1 MDAVQVKQLNVSGG
15 TNRFKFQSFND
26 RIRHIKIEAIHRVVK
41 VSDADED
48 VESFFKDTLLQMVDL
63 NCTTHFTQFQRDINQ
78 YAGSLMQ
85 ILYHKERIVEIIVEH
100 LAIRDSLAIQPILSL
115 VTALAKDLQEEFYPH
130 FPTVFISIISL
141 VKASTHP
148 DVLEAVFNN
157 VAFLFRY
164 LSKKLLPDIEAT
176 FSLMIPVL
184 RHPKLYVRSFAAES
198 FGFLLRKIKENDRQV
213 VVFSF
218 IMDTLL
224 ENNLREYLESV
235 SLVFFET
242 VKQVHGVFYSKAS
255 MIFHNIISIA
265 LDQADNHSN
274 DIGVRMAEKFMVLV
288 GHYGSKESMPDMWT
302 SIVKI
307 VLSLV
312 DNLPLQ
318 KFAKLN
324 HCMTLFEVWIG
335 LRRGSRINDYPTL
348 FSVFDRLS
356 MPIIAASNTPLE
368 VQHSFVRLFCLLLA
382 NAPLEEALVRG
393 KSIIETI
400 CMSSN
405 SELVFSF
412 FETLLKVKY
421 VHFAR
426 FMMPYALGYIQH
438 TWKKN
443 PERCVLFLAYILGSG
458 FDDISHQVPHAF
470 RDRLGFIRFSE
481 TDILS
486 KRLEGHDS
494 NLFTSNIPTLL
505 LEHLQS
511 KIECGCISSEKDLSG
526 VAFCYL
532 STTAL
537 KYLSAPEELLE
548 SVFSQ
553 LLRSILERL
562 KLNTTIQVN
571 TALVNGDGRDI
582 LKSLAGA
589 VLTTICARS
598 EKKRL
603 TLSNLWD
610 LIMVDYIPISGTNCT
625 LLDGIATYVEHIATS
640 PESSDLLSINALPA
654 IVERLQTNI
663 GSVYSPVRLHTLRI
677 LASFQQ
683 LPLRFIK
690 DVSLTGPCPIF
701 QICLDMERTPN
712 DVANAQ
718 ATKGLVISAN
728 VDSTLFWPAFYGL
741 VELVKDK
748 SPDDFCKPSYT
759 LGESKLDIQEIED
772 DFTAPVSI
780 DESEKA
786 ASNAENGNDSDP
798 EDKNDDTDE
807 VNGEEDQ
814 PSKLTSKSKRIRDRS
829 SKSGDTRV
837 FRKVQFICTSLVAFT
852 KTWTEAVQHYSSDK
866 LSMMEMFIMAT
877 QPLLDRVDTANIY
890 CLLVSALG
898 NIPGVVD
905 RYSKTIVPLF
915 LDIFRKNDDGSTAI
929 TAAVREDD
937 DRVDLPS
944 SHSSKLDTEPNDSAD
959 LSTKHARIKIL
970 AFLDMF
976 SKIRNPAKLM
986 FSNELFSVF
995 SQLLAKGDSKIQKHA
1010 LECILPWNQPGVV
1023 AYSEC
1028 LKGLIGDETFRD
1040 SISSID
1046 MDDMHAKIKTEDR
1059 PALMQT
1065 IARILFGKL
1074 VSHHQR
1080 QASKT
1085 GLKARRTAIFAF
1097 MSGVKSDER
1106 QYIIDLMLYPFKEII
1121 AQPEPLPSS
1130 SLVITEGLSFPNLQL
1145 IKKQIGFLTVLED
1158 LIKQL
1163 RSLVAPHLPEI
1174 LKTILYIIHYS
1185 EVVAQKAAQK
1195 EDDATT
1201 IISEFEL
1208 TQFRDIRVLAVRRLT
1223 QLFSTAIDFDFT
1235 PYISPLFTSH
1245 IIRRLPRFHIEN
1257 TQASSSL
1264 LELVAAWSKDIKYVF
1279 YLTNYDLSLLPS
1291 IFSLLSAKKVH
1302 DSVVSVVIGIVESI
1316 QELHAANPD
1325 AQVIQVSLIP
1335 FMTALLGHLEHVLA
1349 KSISGNG
1356 TGRTIRFSGDN
1367 IPMRIIRV
1375 LSGLS
1380 KYVTAATNAETLV
1393 IMLLPFLK
1401 RPNRVVPESTKSDIL
1416 EILGQFIPILPT
1428 LAEVS
1433 VDKSVYYPVV
1443 CQLFS
1448 TLKTRLAR
1456 AKLLFVFRQ
1465 LVPFNKESLET
1476 VSDLLDD
1483 MNSFSAKRMDE
1494 PDFNRR
1500 FSAFS
1505 KINEEL
1511 YCTLD
1516 SMQWRPILYNL
1527 TFYMHEEEEYSI
1539 RTSAA
1544 YGLKR
1549 FSSEA
1554 GARYPTGI
1562 VADASVGET
1571 GELNHMDLV
1580 LHLVLPG
1587 IKIGIK
1593 NKVMVVRQEFS
1604 TLLGQLIETFPHLPQ
1619 FEDMVVLLA
1628 SGDDEVSFFSN
1639 IYHLQVHRRLR
1650 ALRRL
1655 ADACHAGH
1663 LKSNNVSNIFVPL
1676 VAHFIFES
1684 DRVQE
1689 HNVIND
1695 AIASLGACAG
1705 VLKWTHYFALVKRF
1719 LNLVTKR
1726 PELEKLMV
1734 RSLIQILDQFHFNLT
1749 GDQPSNT
1756 TDMDVDVN
1764 SRSNAASLAMEED
1777 DTVIVGADAEEGE
1790 DEEEDEEEEGE
1801 EEKEDEDEIK
1811 VGDAGVDEA
1820 DPDFKVSSDEPN
1832 ATQQASPNNDIKVTE
1847 AESQLSSNDNDKT
1860 ADPIKEEICL
1870 NDFQAQSAKILNI
1883 TITKIFP
1890 GLQRLLSIKN
1900 DETVPIRIPLAIAIT
1915 KVLKQFPKASMH
1927 IHLPKLLLTMC
1938 HTLTSHI
1945 QSTRDATRD
1954 TLVKVA
1960 LMLGPFYLSF
1970 IIKGMQTVL
1979 KRGYQLHVLGFTLYS
1994 IMNAMVPTLEPGA
2007 IDSCIK
2013 PIVDIS
2019 INDIFGDTG
2028 KEREADELRGKMR
2041 EIKTTK
2047 SYDTLELT
2055 VRVLSLPQIALVLLP
2070 LKELM
2075 VETGDIKVIRQ
2086 IEEIFRR
2093 LSLGLNANAG
2103 VGMVDLMKLIHG
2115 LVTENLSLVQHQ
2127 KVKSKTVSNYER
2139 NFSVQLKRTN
2149 NLEPLKYFE
2158 ANAHLFVEFGLSLFF
2173 TALKRDRIHLN
2184 EKEHL
2189 QMLDP
2194 LVGVLGTSLY
2204 SKHVAINTVTLRI
2217 LCIIVR
2223 APLPSLKDAQI
2234 VFVKRMF
2241 QIIGKATTTSSEL
2254 VQACFRLLTII
2265 MRDCPEVPVS
2275 EKQIVTLATLIQP
2288 DLEEPERQT
2297 TTFALIRAI
2306 LSRKYIFKEIYDLM
2320 DIVVRLLVTSQ
2331 SRQIR
2336 ELARQ
2341 AYMQFLLE
2349 YPHGHARFRKQ
2360 ITYMIKNL
2368 EYKHET
2374 GRSSILEVLNMA
2386 ITKFSDEIISQYADM
2401 LFLALVMSLVNDASA
2416 SCRKMAALLLE
2427 ALLKRLD
2434 ITRSQKPLLLVSK
2447 WFGVDQLP
2455 ALRRTAAQVFGLVI
2469 QAFGERAEKMVPALL
2484 ENIDDALA
2492 SVVQELEDLTESATI
2507 NEIMAD
2513 THDGLDSDAQEGS
2526 RGLCQWELGYYS
2538 LNTFSHIVAT
2548 FPTVLNNS
2556 SSFPDSAA
2564 MRIWERVS
2572 QLLLHPHQWIRG
2584 VSAKLVGLLCARI
2597 DPVTRQLRSAL
2608 SAGSH
2613 DGHPLIDQDVDIKRL
2628 AERCCGQLDS
2638 DLVSEE
2644 LSRQALKNLVFLG
2657 RCLAARLDSAAT
2669 LMAQPDVDLDSI
2681 DDSELK
2687 LAVSINE
2694 DNSDEKDPSDHGSEV
2709 DHGDLDL
2716 ERDNHHANQ
2725 TEDDLDISI
2734 SAADSKSPGKISTLL
2749 WLTQRLSYLAR
2760 MEAGKKRGP
2769 ILRRSVF
2776 QWFAAISLHI
2786 PSAIRRPYYMCMI
2799 STLYRM
2805 ANDETAKGAAA
2816 EELQLLAREV
2826 MEMFQKQLGTT
2837 PYLDMYNE
2845 VHLKVQQVQRDRRTK
2860 RSVQAVVDPEARAK
2874 RRIQKNVMKRVS
2886 RKRKAEDYSK
2896 QRIRTTHSKKA
2907 RNIDE

>member
-63 NCTTHFTQFQRDINQ
+63 NCTTHFTQFQRDIN
-78 YAGSLMQ
+78 
-85 ILYHKERIVEIIVEH
+85 H
-100 LAIRDSLAIQPILSL
+100 L

-198 FGFLLRKIKENDRQV
+198 FGFLLRKIKENDRQI

-712 DVANAQ
+712 DVANARDKNVLFRKLEILVASKTLPPLYATIATNYLCAMLSVNFNLIWPE

-772 DFTAPVSI
+772 DFTTPVGI

-786 ASNAENGNDSDP
+786 ASSAENGNDSDP

-929 TAAVREDD
+929 TTAVREDD

-944 SHSSKLDTEPNDSAD
+944 SHSSKLDTEPDDSAD

-1235 PYISPLFTSH
+1235 PLPALF
-1245 IIRRLPRFHIEN
+1245 
-1257 TQASSSL
+1257 

-1380 KYVTAATNAETLV
+1380 KHVTAATNAETAV
-1393 IMLLPFLK
+1393 YTYSA
-1401 RPNRVVPESTKSDIL
+1401 N
-1416 EILGQFIPILPT
+1416 

-1465 LVPFNKESLET
+1465 LVPFNKESLEI

-1628 SGDDEVSFFSN
+1628 S
-1639 IYHLQVHRRLR
+1639 VHRRLR

-1777 DTVIVGADAEEGE
+1777 DT
-1790 DEEEDEEEEGE
+1790 
-1801 EEKEDEDEIK
+1801 
-1811 VGDAGVDEA
+1811 
-1820 DPDFKVSSDEPN
+1820 
-1832 ATQQASPNNDIKVTE
+1832 ASPNNDIKVTE

-1860 ADPIKEEICL
+1860 ADPVKEEICL

-2657 RCLAARLDSAAT
+2657 RCLAARLDSATT

-2681 DDSELK
+2681 DGSELK